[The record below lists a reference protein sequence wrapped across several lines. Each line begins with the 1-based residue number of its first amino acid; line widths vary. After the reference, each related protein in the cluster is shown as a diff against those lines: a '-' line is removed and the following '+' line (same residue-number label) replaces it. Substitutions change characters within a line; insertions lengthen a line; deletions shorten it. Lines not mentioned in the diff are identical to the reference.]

1 MSAATEPGDPIADG
15 PIADGA
21 AGDAETLVGLLRARG
36 WMLAAAESLTG
47 GLVASAIVD
56 VPGASAVFG
65 GGVVAYA
72 TPLKASLLGVDRGLL
87 DVHGAVHPEVARQMA
102 EGVRLACAVD
112 GRPADVGVS
121 TTGIAG
127 PDSPDGQPVGT
138 VHIGVATPEGGSIR
152 SVVLAGTRAQ
162 IRRAAVGVA
171 LGALREAL
179 ELREVPERERGNSC
193 RGTTVGTGNSHTF
206 DTVGDYSLEHRHCKV
221 GHPVNTET
229 TREGSDR

>member
-1 MSAATEPGDPIADG
+1 MSAAAEADG
-15 PIADGA
+15 PVA
-21 AGDAETLVGLLRARG
+21 AGPSDDAAARDAPALEDAALDAAALEDAVTLVGLLRARG

-56 VPGASAVFG
+56 VPGASAAFG
-65 GGVVAYA
+65 GGIVAYA
-72 TPLKASLLGVDRGLL
+72 TSLKASLLGVDRGLL

-102 EGVRLACAVD
+102 EGVRVACAVD

-138 VHIGVATPEGGSIR
+138 VHIGITTPDGGSIH
-152 SVVLAGTRAQ
+152 SLVLAGTRSQ
-162 IRRAAVGVA
+162 IRRAAVRAA

-179 ELREVPERERGNSC
+179 GHSTVPAGSPGGAADPGRAERERGNS
-193 RGTTVGTGNSHTF
+193 
-206 DTVGDYSLEHRHCKV
+206 
-221 GHPVNTET
+221 
-229 TREGSDR
+229 